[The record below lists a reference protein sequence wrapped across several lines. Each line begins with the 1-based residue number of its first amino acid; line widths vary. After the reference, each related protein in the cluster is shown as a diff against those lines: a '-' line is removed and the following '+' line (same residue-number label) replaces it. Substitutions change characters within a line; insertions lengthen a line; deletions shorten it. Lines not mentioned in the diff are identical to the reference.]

1 LAVPASHDRARAHR
15 APSVITRADCAGM
28 SGQWGLAE
36 RLYRK
41 ALHRNPRNPPI
52 WVQYGHAL
60 KMGGKLDEAE
70 GAYRRA
76 IAVAPRIADSHLQ
89 LGHALKLQGKVEA
102 AQTAYLRAL
111 VLDPSSR
118 PAALE
123 LSAFGWSERHLAELK
138 RRLVDARAQPL
149 NAA

>member
-1 LAVPASHDRARAHR
+1 MIGRGHG
-15 APSVITRADCAGM
+15 APSIITRADCAGA
-28 SGQWGLAE
+28 SGQWGLAA

-70 GAYRRA
+70 SAYRQA
-76 IAVAPRIADSHLQ
+76 IAVGPHIADSHLQ
-89 LGHALKLQGKVEA
+89 LGHALKLLGKAAA

-111 VLDPSSR
+111 VLDPSLR

-123 LSAFGWSERHLAELK
+123 LSALGWSERHLAELQ
-138 RRLVDARAQPL
+138 RMLADARARPL

>member
-1 LAVPASHDRARAHR
+1 MIGQIIGRRRR
-15 APSVITRADCAGM
+15 APSIITRADCAGM
-28 SGQWGLAE
+28 SGQWDLAA

-41 ALHRNPRNPPI
+41 ALRRNPRNPPI

-70 GAYRRA
+70 SAYRQA
-76 IAVAPRIADSHLQ
+76 IEVAPRIADSHLQ
-89 LGHALKLQGKVEA
+89 LGHALKLLGKVEA
-102 AQTAYLRAL
+102 AQTAYLRAFA
-111 VLDPSSR
+111 LDPSLR

-123 LSAFGWSERHLAELK
+123 LSALGWSERHLAEM
-138 RRLVDARAQPL
+138 RRMLADTRARPL